1 MRPIIDW
8 DKSGSQLSGSV
19 HVARQRENVENNIL
33 GIENNILGK
42 NNKCKKQMNIR
53 RYFSD
58 NNINKNNKKKR
69 AEYQGKTA
77 SNVHNW
83 GYPGQARRP
92 TVYGHSTNV
101 RRPKTIVPEVHER
114 SVRLGSS
121 KPTAKPTP
129 VVCLDHGQTCCQVGK
144 TKKGE
149 HKINLDNGGVA
160 VVITVALKEN
170 PKGVERAQN
179 TEDKRVFSSE
189 VSLCRKLHRGST
201 KQQAGTEKVF
211 QPNPNKGWNTNDFQ
225 KGCRGACRDEV
236 ELCGKCTEGSTKE
249 MSQEKIEINFYF

>member
-1 MRPIIDW
+1 
-8 DKSGSQLSGSV
+8 
-19 HVARQRENVENNIL
+19 
-33 GIENNILGK
+33 
-42 NNKCKKQMNIR
+42 MNIR

-77 SNVHNW
+77 GNVHNW
-83 GYPGQARRP
+83 GYTGQARRP

-129 VVCLDHGQTCCQVGK
+129 VVCLDHGQTRCQVGK
-144 TKKGE
+144 TKTKE
-149 HKINLDNGGVA
+149 HKINLDNGGTTA
-160 VVITVALKEN
+160 VITVTLKEN
-170 PKGVERAQN
+170 PKGVERTQN

-249 MSQEKIEINFYF
+249 MSQGKIEINFYF